1 VSLSEKE
8 IKGDRN
14 PKDFIVFF
22 AADFAVRNVA
32 KDNTG
37 QRGKYTDGMVF
48 PTLAFPSD
56 HAITSTELVSL
67 LTMKGDAAPL
77 LASSLGGSLRSN

>member
-1 VSLSEKE
+1 MSLSEKE
-8 IKGDRN
+8 VKGDRN
-14 PKDFIVFF
+14 PKDFIIFF
-22 AADFAVRNVA
+22 AADFAVRRVA

-67 LTMKGDAAPL
+67 LPSKGNV
-77 LASSLGGSLRSN
+77 GNLRSN